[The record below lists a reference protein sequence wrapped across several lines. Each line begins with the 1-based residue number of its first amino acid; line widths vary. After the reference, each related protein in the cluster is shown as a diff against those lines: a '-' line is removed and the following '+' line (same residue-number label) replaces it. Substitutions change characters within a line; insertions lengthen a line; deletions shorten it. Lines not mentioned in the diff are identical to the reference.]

1 MIDIDDNAL
10 LNIELR
16 NRGNQDVTELVRAV
30 IIMRRQLEDLGV
42 EPGLLPGQAVDDDI
56 FA

>member
-10 LNIELR
+10 LDIELR
-16 NRGNQDVTELVRAV
+16 NRGNQDVTDLVRAV

-42 EPGLLPGQAVDDDI
+42 ESGLLPGETVDDDI

>member
-42 EPGLLPGQAVDDDI
+42 ESGLLPGETVDDDI